1 MIKSTQFISLLTIL
15 VVFSVP
21 VAAENPGAD
30 LYPPKT
36 ILRQIA
42 EMESSGACSPD
53 YIRPLRSQHFA
64 ALDRNTLLIL
74 LELPDYLCD
83 KSNSIVPLLADVRGR
98 WVLGDR
104 LPGLPF
110 FFEQGPDGALWL
122 VTQWQIEGT
131 YPSLFRSK
139 DGLHWHEI
147 PLPPGPQPDSPF
159 VFLDKLCFQ
168 RNEILIRL
176 TSEDVEE
183 NPKVK
188 SYSASQKILA
198 SRATATWQPLCSPD
212 RLSPCSRRPLRRF
225 GWRQEKSHETREII
239 FYRNEIKLILPGIFP
254 RP

>member
-104 LPGLPF
+104 LPGLPV

-122 VTQWQIEGT
+122 ATQWQIEGT

-147 PLPPGPQPDSPF
+147 PLPPRPEPDSPF
-159 VFLDKLCFQ
+159 VFLDNLCF
-168 RNEILIRL
+168 RGEELLIRL
-176 TSEDVEE
+176 TSEA
-183 NPKVK
+183 VK
-188 SYSASQKILA
+188 KI
-198 SRATATWQPLCSPD
+198 RRQDRIQP
-212 RLSPCSRRPLRRF
+212 
-225 GWRQEKSHETREII
+225 I
-239 FYRNEIKLILPGIFP
+239 
-254 RP
+254 